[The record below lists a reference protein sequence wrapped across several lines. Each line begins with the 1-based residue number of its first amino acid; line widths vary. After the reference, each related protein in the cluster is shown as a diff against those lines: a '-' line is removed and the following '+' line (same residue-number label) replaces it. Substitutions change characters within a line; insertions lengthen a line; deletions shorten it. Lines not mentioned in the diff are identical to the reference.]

1 MADTLTNPMHVEVIS
16 PDGPIYQETGVEMV
30 VARAADGEFAVMKNH
45 LPLAAAL
52 EMCPVRIIKGG
63 KEQKVAVFGGFLEIK
78 DNQVNIVAPL
88 AELADTIDI
97 APCPSREETCGRQAC
112 VQEQRNRCR
121 PCQTRS
127 PACADT
133 AQNDRNPL
141 IQTKEPIHT
150 NNGSVF
156 MLGEDVKKIKA
167 ISCELSAASH

>member
-16 PDGPIYQETGVEMV
+16 PDGPIYRETGVEMV

-97 APCPSREETCGRQAC
+97 ARAQSAKKRAEDRLASKSKEIDVDRAKLALQRALTRLKTTGTLCSQQKNRSIQIMGRFLC
-112 VQEQRNRCR
+112 W
-121 PCQTRS
+121 
-127 PACADT
+127 
-133 AQNDRNPL
+133 
-141 IQTKEPIHT
+141 
-150 NNGSVF
+150 G
-156 MLGEDVKKIKA
+156 KA
-167 ISCELSAASH
+167 LRR

>member
-97 APCPSREETCGRQAC
+97 ARAKLAL
-112 VQEQRNRCR
+112 QRAL
-121 PCQTRS
+121 TRLK
-127 PACADT
+127 T
-133 AQNDRNPL
+133 TGTL
-141 IQTKEPIHT
+141 
-150 NNGSVF
+150 
-156 MLGEDVKKIKA
+156 
-167 ISCELSAASH
+167 

>member
-97 APCPSREETCGRQAC
+97 ARAAKKRAEDRLASKSKEIDVDRAKLAL
-112 VQEQRNRCR
+112 QRAL
-121 PCQTRS
+121 TRLK
-127 PACADT
+127 T
-133 AQNDRNPL
+133 TGTL
-141 IQTKEPIHT
+141 
-150 NNGSVF
+150 
-156 MLGEDVKKIKA
+156 
-167 ISCELSAASH
+167 

>member
-16 PDGPIYQETGVEMV
+16 PDGPIYRETGVEMV

-63 KEQKVAVFGGFLEIK
+63 KEQKVAVFGGFMEIK

-97 APCPSREETCGRQAC
+97 ARTQAARNVRKTGSRPR
-112 VQEQRNRCR
+112 
-121 PCQTRS
+121 
-127 PACADT
+127 
-133 AQNDRNPL
+133 
-141 IQTKEPIHT
+141 
-150 NNGSVF
+150 
-156 MLGEDVKKIKA
+156 VKK
-167 ISCELSAASH
+167 SMSTVPNSLSSVR